1 MRTFLAIFLKPK
13 VPPDA
18 EPPDIP
24 KDKEKL
30 KKFLISKWDMLNI
43 RVLKKV
49 IRQLEKNKPIGNQL
63 LTKQMEVY
71 EDKLTKEVPVFLEKC
86 KIKRVP
92 VKKIP
97 SHSSLAVKIALTP
110 SELLLSRIFQLKEFF
125 VRIFHVPEVFFEGF
139 STGSTVLYFSIP
151 DDSVWC
157 LPACLHP
164 SNLPQLE
171 EWKVVSLSVEGKFTI
186 DLVEK
191 RIVDVLD
198 EVSCVCVC
206 VVCTHTCL
214 CTGVHAYPAT
224 HIANHT
230 RVCVQGFIYSS
241 VLAIYV

>member
-13 VPPDA
+13 VPSDA

-30 KKFLISKWDMLNI
+30 KKFLISKWDILNF

-49 IRQLEKNKPIGNQL
+49 IRQLEKHKCTSEQL
-63 LTKQMEVY
+63 LTKQLEVY
-71 EDKLTKEVPVFLEKC
+71 ESKLTKEVPIFLEEC
-86 KIKRVP
+86 KIKKIS

-97 SHSSLAVKIALTP
+97 CHSTLAVKIALTP
-110 SELLLSRIFQLKEFF
+110 NELWLSRIFQLKEFF
-125 VRIFHVPEVFFEGF
+125 VRVFHIPEALFKGF
-139 STGSTVLYFSIP
+139 STGCTILYFSIP
-151 DDSVWC
+151 KDSVWC

-191 RIVDVLD
+191 RIVDVLE
-198 EVSCVCVC
+198 EVSCVCV
-206 VVCTHTCL
+206 
-214 CTGVHAYPAT
+214 
-224 HIANHT
+224 
-230 RVCVQGFIYSS
+230 RVCVRAC
-241 VLAIYV
+241 VRVCLCV

>member
-1 MRTFLAIFLKPK
+1 M
-13 VPPDA
+13 
-18 EPPDIP
+18 
-24 KDKEKL
+24 
-30 KKFLISKWDMLNI
+30 
-43 RVLKKV
+43 
-49 IRQLEKNKPIGNQL
+49 
-63 LTKQMEVY
+63 
-71 EDKLTKEVPVFLEKC
+71 
-86 KIKRVP
+86 
-92 VKKIP
+92 KKIP